1 MDTHTRARRLGK
13 DFVLIAAPAADN
25 EGGAQRAINE
35 ERPRQVSA
43 LRLCSFMRDSEQL
56 RVMML
61 QCLGRIQTHRGTV
74 SCSNCSF
81 RSERAK

>member
-1 MDTHTRARRLGK
+1 LLGLAGK
-13 DFVLIAAPAADN
+13 DYFVRIAARGCRLSY
-25 EGGAQRAINE
+25 EGGAQRANNDE

-61 QCLGRIQTHRGTV
+61 QCRDSTE
-74 SCSNCSF
+74 CPKN
-81 RSERAK
+81 